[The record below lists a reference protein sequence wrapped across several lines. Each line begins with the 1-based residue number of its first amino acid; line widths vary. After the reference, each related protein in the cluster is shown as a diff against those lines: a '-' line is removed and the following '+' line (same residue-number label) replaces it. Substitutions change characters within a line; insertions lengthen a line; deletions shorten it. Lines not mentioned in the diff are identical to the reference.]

1 MVHDTLVVVFNYFKH
16 TSTCFPKTSIRILSS
31 WHAGLQNDLKFKF
44 HFLHTQS
51 IWLLPPLCL
60 SFLVITGRANRLQLW
75 THWIERRP
83 GGSRLVYGGP
93 GTGGTCAC
101 SHHTSSNPRLSRRL
115 SPSRP
120 SLYQRRLRRG
130 EPNQFSPLIY
140 VWMKRRMMLMN
151 SPVQPAGC
159 RGTPAIRAAVV
170 FPSGGNELWS
180 DFGFEIYSRSHQPG
194 LHTTLQILKLLIS

>member
-1 MVHDTLVVVFNYFKH
+1 MVFDTLVVVFDYLKH
-16 TSTCFPKTSIRILSS
+16 TSMYFPKTSIRILSS
-31 WHAGLQNDLKFKF
+31 WHAVLQNDLKFKS

-60 SFLVITGRANRLQLW
+60 SFLVRSGRANRLQLG
-75 THWIERRP
+75 THRIERHP
-83 GGSRLVYGGP
+83 GGRRLVYGGP
-93 GTGGTCAC
+93 GTGGTWAC
-101 SHHTSSNPRLSRRL
+101 SHRTSSNPRLSWL

-120 SLYQRRLRRG
+120 SLYQRCLRRG

-140 VWMKRRMMLMN
+140 VWMKRRVMLMN

-159 RGTPAIRAAVV
+159 RRTPAISASVV

-180 DFGFEIYSRSHQPG
+180 DFGFEIHSKSHQPV